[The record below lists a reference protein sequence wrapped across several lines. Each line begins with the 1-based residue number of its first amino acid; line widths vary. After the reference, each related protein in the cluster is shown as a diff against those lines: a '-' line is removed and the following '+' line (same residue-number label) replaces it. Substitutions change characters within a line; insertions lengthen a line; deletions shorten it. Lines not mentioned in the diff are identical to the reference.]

1 MATYSDCFLSLY
13 TSFLILCFV
22 LDAIAEEIR
31 SCRLCPLWRGRRN
44 AVPGEGNPRAELMFI
59 GEGPGE
65 EEDLQGRPFV
75 GRSGKLLTE
84 ALEKAGIRREDV
96 YITNVVKCRPPENR
110 EPTPEERKICTN
122 NYLFRQIEAV
132 NPRLIVLLG
141 SVAVQTLL
149 GISSVTA
156 VRGKAF
162 EKRGRRFFC
171 TYHPAAALYNPGN
184 KETFFNDIKQAREL
198 LESLKPFDK
207 QKTLFE
213 V

>member
-1 MATYSDCFLSLY
+1 M
-13 TSFLILCFV
+13 
-22 LDAIAEEIR
+22 
-31 SCRLCPLWRGRRN
+31 
-44 AVPGEGNPRAELMFI
+44 PGEGNPRAELMFI

-65 EEDLQGRPFV
+65 EEDMQGRPFV

-122 NYLFRQIEAV
+122 NYLFRQIETV

>member
-1 MATYSDCFLSLY
+1 M
-13 TSFLILCFV
+13 CFV
-22 LDAIAEEIR
+22 LDAIAEEVR
-31 SCRLCPLWRGRRN
+31 ACRLCPLWRGRRN

-75 GRSGKLLTE
+75 GRSGRLLTE

-96 YITNVVKCRPPENR
+96 FITNVVKCRPPENR
-110 EPTPEERKICTN
+110 EPTPEERQTCTN
-122 NYLFRQIEAV
+122 KYLFRQIETV

-162 EKRGRRFFC
+162 EKMGRRFFC

-184 KETFFNDIKQAREL
+184 RENFFSDIKKAREL
-198 LESLKPFDK
+198 LESLRPFDK

>member
-1 MATYSDCFLSLY
+1 MV
-13 TSFLILCFV
+13 CFV
-22 LDAIAEEIR
+22 LDAIAEEVR
-31 SCRLCPLWRGRRN
+31 ACRLCPLWRGRRN

-75 GRSGKLLTE
+75 GRSGRLLTE

-96 YITNVVKCRPPENR
+96 FITNVVKCRPPENR
-110 EPTPEERKICTN
+110 EPTPEERQTCTN
-122 NYLFRQIEAV
+122 KYLFRQIEAV

-162 EKRGRRFFC
+162 EKMGRRFFC

-184 KETFFNDIKQAREL
+184 RETFFSDIKKAREL
-198 LESLKPFDK
+198 LESLRPFDK

>member
-1 MATYSDCFLSLY
+1 MATYSDCFLRLY
-13 TSFLILCFV
+13 TSFLILCFM

-44 AVPGEGNPRAELMFI
+44 AVPGEGNQRAELMFI

-110 EPTPEERKICTN
+110 EPTPEERKVCTN

-149 GISSVTA
+149 GVSSVTA

-162 EKRGRRFFC
+162 EKGGRRFFC